1 MSRKGKN
8 TGFDKRQH
16 VIRHRGKGKIYR
28 EIARLLFDDT
38 TKKTASKFGNK
49 VSNLLSVKN
58 LLLHVIV
65 RKK

>member
-38 TKKTASKFGNK
+38 SL
-49 VSNLLSVKN
+49 SNLLSVKN
-58 LLLHVIV
+58 LLLRVIV